1 MGAFGCGRRI
11 RRRGCRRGS
20 RRRLG
25 RGAEPTPPPPPP
37 PRSLPTR
44 GGAGGTQRTRGD
56 GAGVVGRP
64 PGVPCAV
71 ETSTC
76 ERHGGCR
83 GGCRRGRRA
92 ARVLAGKDAS
102 LFFLSGGADG
112 GVRMWCRDRADDDQE
127 GAEMGAGTGAADSSV
142 GVAGADARA
151 APRFEWRAER
161 HQPIV
166 SDAPAAPR
174 VARERPRGEPLGAI
188 LREAAVK
195 SLAALDGKVVTGL
208 VDGRMAV
215 WGHRVWDASGEAGWV
230 LEKVHPPSGGGE
242 RGARNGGVRTQPR
255 RRRSGRKHPSLGV
268 DRSVFVS

>member
-1 MGAFGCGRRI
+1 MPPWEPPKVGEGEP
-11 RRRGCRRGS
+11 
-20 RRRLG
+20 
-25 RGAEPTPPPPPP
+25 EPTPPPPPP
-37 PRSLPTR
+37 PNLFRLEAALEGHNGRAVTAL
-44 GGAGGTQRTRGD
+44 AGLD
-56 GAGVVGRP
+56 DP

-71 ETSTC
+71 ETSA
-76 ERHGGCR
+76 ERHGGAEEGADADGEQPSEAGR
-83 GGCRRGRRA
+83 TRRC
-92 ARVLAGKDAS
+92 
-102 LFFLSGGADG
+102 FFSADADG

-166 SDAPAAPR
+166 SDAPR
-174 VARERPRGEPLGAI
+174 RREWRENDRGANRSRAI

-195 SLAALDGKVVTGL
+195 SLAAFDGKVVTGL

-230 LEKVHPPSGGGE
+230 LEKVHPPSGG
-242 RGARNGGVRTQPR
+242 
-255 RRRSGRKHPSLGV
+255 RRSAVLGMAACGHNLV
-268 DRSVFVS
+268 VAAADGSTHLWA